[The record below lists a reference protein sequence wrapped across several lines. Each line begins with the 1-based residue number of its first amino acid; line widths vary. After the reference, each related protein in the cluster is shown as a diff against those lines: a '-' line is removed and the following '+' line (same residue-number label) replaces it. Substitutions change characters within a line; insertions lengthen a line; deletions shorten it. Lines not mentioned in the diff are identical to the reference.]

1 MPFQKGHKLNESRKK
16 QPNVVEEQA
25 ATVEK
30 VEFES
35 VMDEMQA
42 SALERDE
49 IVPKAP
55 EKPTQQA
62 KEIVIP
68 QLDLND
74 VDFSNIHGWNMAEL
88 ELYDPGLNRVPNP
101 PKCVMEWC
109 NQHDLKWRWMSYP
122 SVKHSGMRGHVAFSV
137 PVDIRK
143 KIKNGDCPP
152 TIDIDV
158 TNKLV
163 WREDAFLGVIPRR
176 LADLQLKAIR
186 QRTLDQTKLAKAAP
200 GGLREMASRAGGKLV
215 EFNVE
220 ETTRQGL

>member
-1 MPFQKGHKLNESRKK
+1 MPFQKGHQLNKRK
-16 QPNVVEEQA
+16 QPNVVEEQS

-30 VEFES
+30 SQFES
-35 VMDEMQA
+35 VMQETQESAAQA
-42 SALERDE
+42 DE

-55 EKPTQQA
+55 EKPRQA
-62 KEIVIP
+62 DKGVVIP
-68 QLDLND
+68 QLDMND

-109 NQHDLKWRWMSYP
+109 NSRDLKWRWMSYP
-122 SVKHSGMRGHVAFSV
+122 AVKHTGMRGHVAFSV
-137 PVDIRK
+137 NAEIRK
-143 KIKNGDCPP
+143 KMKNGDCPP

-176 LADLQLKAIR
+176 LAELQLKAIR
-186 QRTLDQTKLAKAAP
+186 QRTIDQTKLAKAAP
-200 GGLREMASRAGGKLV
+200 GGLGEAALRAGGKLV